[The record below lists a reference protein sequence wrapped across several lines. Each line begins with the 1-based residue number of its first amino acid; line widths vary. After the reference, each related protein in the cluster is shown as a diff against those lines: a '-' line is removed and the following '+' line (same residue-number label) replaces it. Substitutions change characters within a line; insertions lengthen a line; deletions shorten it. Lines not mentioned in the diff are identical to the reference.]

1 MAYIKVKWRK
11 DTPKNREM
19 SAEDYEEYLLKDRG
33 TDLIVEGHNCIQ
45 GQTIE
50 GFKQMQILTGNNVAR
65 GGKGLNIAF
74 EVIHSF
80 SPEESKTLDPQE
92 VNLMGSKLAKKYFP
106 DHDFLVVTHTDT
118 HKTHN
123 HILVNPVNEKTK
135 KRDITD
141 KKEHLYNLRA
151 ISDEIALEH
160 GLSVIS
166 KSQKDKSK
174 KIPQKV
180 KEIERRGGQSY
191 RLDLFQ
197 KADFAKAYAT
207 SFDEYVGILS
217 EFSINVAI
225 TDKNIT
231 YFYAGHNK
239 GIRGNKLGKN
249 YDKKGLVQKFK
260 ENDSLFLKQPQLR
273 RKIQDGITN
282 YQNGKGDSLG
292 VSSSLLLG
300 GGTAQGLKGKNYEAY
315 TKSNRH
321 GDRTPIPTDHD
332 LRHSIIPISE
342 IRKASNSDILEY
354 CNKHKIKTIT
364 NNKGKTVLKG
374 REHIVI
380 NDNRWTN
387 TKNKTTGSLIE
398 FVTAH
403 NSTSY
408 LRAISQITGN
418 KNLLLLEQYMGE
430 IKRPYTSF
438 YIPKQKQEKVDLA
451 KLKLNKFLKYH
462 GINEK
467 VSEDLFKLK
476 KVQVDS
482 KGSIWFYP
490 EGTDKEAIEFSPET
504 NGYKSKRH
512 GDKSAPFKSS
522 YKNEKNVTIFSNFLS
537 FLKLKGSKAL
547 DPKKSKGELVLMG
560 LEEKALHIF
569 LANNPK
575 IKGIDILED
584 NSKSLQKNQWNFIDK
599 LKKDLKPYG
608 ITVNQVSFEQ
618 ALKKKRSLDLD
629 F

>member
-11 DTPKNREM
+11 DSPKKREL
-19 SAEDYEEYLLKDRG
+19 SAQDYEEYLLKDRG
-33 TDLIVEGHNCIQ
+33 TDLVTSTNNCIE
-45 GQTIE
+45 GSAIE
-50 GFKQMQILTGNNVAR
+50 DFKAMQSLTGNNSSR
-65 GGKGLNIAF
+65 GGKGVNVAF

-80 SPEESKTLDPQE
+80 SREESDKLNPE
-92 VNLMGSKLAKKYFP
+92 KINSMGNELAKRYFP
-106 DHDFLVVTHTDT
+106 NHDFMVVTHTDSN
-118 HKTHN
+118 KNHN
-123 HILVNPVNEKTK
+123 HILVNPVNNKTK
-135 KRDITD
+135 KRDILD
-141 KKEHLYNLRA
+141 KKEHLYNLRTIA
-151 ISDEIALEH
+151 NDISREN
-160 GLSVIS
+160 GLSTIRET
-166 KSQKDKSK
+166 KQEKDRKV
-174 KIPQKV
+174 PQKV
-180 KEIERRGGQSY
+180 KEIQRRGGQSY

-197 KADFAKAYAT
+197 KADFARAYAT

-217 EFSINVAI
+217 EFSVNVAI
-225 TDKNIT
+225 TEKNIT
-231 YFYAGHNK
+231 YFYVGHNK
-239 GIRGNKLGKN
+239 GIRGNKLGKH

-260 ENDSLFLKQPQLR
+260 DNDSLFLKQPQLR
-273 RKIQDGITN
+273 SKILDGITD
-282 YQNGKGDSLG
+282 YQNGKRDSLG

-300 GGTAQGLKGKNYEAY
+300 GGTAQGLKGKNYESY
-315 TKSNRH
+315 TKSNRR
-321 GDRTPIPTDHD
+321 GDRTPIPSDHD

-354 CNKHKIKTIT
+354 CKKHKIETKTDD
-364 NNKGKTVLKG
+364 KGKTVLKG

-430 IKRPYTSF
+430 VKRPYTSF
-438 YIPKQKQEKVDLA
+438 YIPKQKQAKADLA
-451 KLKLNKFLKYH
+451 KLNVKKFLKHH
-462 GINEK
+462 GISEK
-467 VSEDLFKLK
+467 VSDDLFKLK
-476 KVQVDS
+476 RVQADS
-482 KGSIWFYP
+482 KGSIWIYP
-490 EGTDKEAIEFSPET
+490 EGTDKEAIEFSPES

-512 GDKSAPFKSS
+512 GDKSSPFNNS
-522 YKNEKNVTIFSNFLS
+522 YKNGKDVTIFTNFLS

-569 LANNPK
+569 LAATPQ
-575 IKGIDILED
+575 IKGIDVVED
-584 NSKSLQKNQWNFIDK
+584 KSKSLQSNQWNFIDK
-599 LKKDLKPYG
+599 LKKDLKPFG
-608 ITVNQVSFEQ
+608 IKVNQVSFEQ

>member
-11 DTPKNREM
+11 DIPKKREM
-19 SAEDYEEYLLKDRG
+19 SAQDYEEYLLKDRG
-33 TDLIVEGHNCIQ
+33 TDLVVEGHNCIQ
-45 GQTIE
+45 GQTIDS
-50 GFKQMQILTGNNVAR
+50 FKQMQALTGNNVAR

-92 VNLMGSKLAKKYFP
+92 VNLMGTKLAEKYFP

-123 HILVNPVNEKTK
+123 HILVNPVNSKTK
-135 KRDITD
+135 KRDILD
-141 KKEHLYNLRA
+141 KKEHLYNLRS
-151 ISDEIALEH
+151 ISDEIAREH
-160 GLSVIS
+160 GLSVIRET
-166 KSQKDKSK
+166 QKDKNK
-174 KIPQKV
+174 KLPQKV
-180 KEIERRGGQSY
+180 REIQRRGGQSY

-197 KADFAKAYAT
+197 KADFARAYAT

-217 EFSINVAI
+217 ELSVNVAI

-231 YFYAGHNK
+231 YFYVGYNK
-239 GIRGNKLGKN
+239 GVRGNKLGKH

-273 RKIQDGITN
+273 SKIRDRITN

-315 TKSNRH
+315 TKSNRR

-354 CNKHKIKTIT
+354 CNRHKIKTIT
-364 NNKGKTVLKG
+364 NDKGKTVLKG
-374 REHIVI
+374 REHIII

-408 LRAISQITGN
+408 LRAISQITDN
-418 KNLLLLEQYMGE
+418 KNLLLLEKYMGE
-430 IKRPYTSF
+430 VKRPYTSF

-451 KLKLNKFLKYH
+451 KLKLKKFLKHH

-467 VSEDLFKLK
+467 VSENLFKLK
-476 KVQVDS
+476 KVQVDA

-490 EGTDKEAIEFSPET
+490 EGTDKEAIEFSPES

-512 GDKSAPFKSS
+512 GDKTAPFNSS

-547 DPKKSKGELVLMG
+547 DPRKSKGELVLMG

-569 LANNPK
+569 LASNPN
-575 IKGIDILED
+575 IKGIDIVED

-618 ALKKKRSLDLD
+618 ALKKKRSLDFD

>member
-1 MAYIKVKWRK
+1 M
-11 DTPKNREM
+11 
-19 SAEDYEEYLLKDRG
+19 
-33 TDLIVEGHNCIQ
+33 
-45 GQTIE
+45 
-50 GFKQMQILTGNNVAR
+50 
-65 GGKGLNIAF
+65 
-74 EVIHSF
+74 
-80 SPEESKTLDPQE
+80 
-92 VNLMGSKLAKKYFP
+92 
-106 DHDFLVVTHTDT
+106 
-118 HKTHN
+118 
-123 HILVNPVNEKTK
+123 VNPVNNKTK
-135 KRDITD
+135 KRDILD
-141 KKEHLYNLRA
+141 KKEHLYNLRTIA
-151 ISDEIALEH
+151 NDISREN
-160 GLSVIS
+160 GLSIIRET
-166 KSQKDKSK
+166 KQEKDRKV
-174 KIPQKV
+174 PQKV
-180 KEIERRGGQSY
+180 KEIQRRGGQSY

-197 KADFAKAYAT
+197 KADFARAYAT

-217 EFSINVAI
+217 EFSVNVGI
-225 TDKNIT
+225 TEKNIT
-231 YFYAGHNK
+231 YFYVGHNK
-239 GIRGNKLGKN
+239 GIRGNKLGKH

-260 ENDSLFLKQPQLR
+260 DNDSLFLKQPQLR
-273 RKIQDGITN
+273 SKILDGITD
-282 YQNGKGDSLG
+282 YQNGKRDSLG

-300 GGTAQGLKGKNYEAY
+300 GGTAQGLKGKNYESY
-315 TKSNRH
+315 TKSNRR
-321 GDRTPIPTDHD
+321 GDRTPIPSDHD

-354 CNKHKIKTIT
+354 CKKHKIETKTDD
-364 NNKGKTVLKG
+364 KGKTVLKG

-408 LRAISQITGN
+408 LRSISQITGN

-430 IKRPYTSF
+430 VKRPYTSF

-451 KLKLNKFLKYH
+451 KLKLNKFLKHH

-512 GDKSAPFKSS
+512 GDKSTPFKSS

-537 FLKLKGSKAL
+537 FMKLKGSNAL

-575 IKGIDILED
+575 IKGIDIVED

>member
-1 MAYIKVKWRK
+1 
-11 DTPKNREM
+11 M
-19 SAEDYEEYLLKDRG
+19 SAQDYEEYLTKDRG
-33 TDLIVEGHNCIQ
+33 TELIIDTHNCTEGMVID
-45 GQTIE
+45 
-50 GFKQMQILTGNNVAR
+50 GFKANQAFTCNNVTK
-65 GGKGLNIAF
+65 GGKNVNVAF

-80 SPEESKTLDPQE
+80 SESESK
-92 VNLMGSKLAKKYFP
+92 NLSADKINFMGRELAERYFP
-106 DHDFLVVTHTDT
+106 NHSFMVVTHTDSA
-118 HKTHN
+118 KNHN
-123 HILVNPVNEKTK
+123 HILVNPVNNKTK
-135 KRDITD
+135 KRDILD
-141 KKEHLYNLRA
+141 KKEHLYNLRTIA
-151 ISDEIALEH
+151 NDISKEN
-160 GLSVIS
+160 GLSIIRET
-166 KSQKDKSK
+166 KQEKDRKV
-174 KIPQKV
+174 PQKV
-180 KEIERRGGQSY
+180 KEIQRRGGQSY

-197 KADFAKAYAT
+197 KADFARAYAT

-217 EFSINVAI
+217 ELSVNVAI
-225 TDKNIT
+225 TDKNLT
-231 YFYAGHNK
+231 YFYVGHNK

-273 RKIQDGITN
+273 SKIRDGITD
-282 YQNGKGDSLG
+282 YQNGKRDSLG

-300 GGTAQGLKGKNYEAY
+300 GGATQGLKGKDYEAF
-315 TKSNRH
+315 TKSHRR

-332 LRHSIIPISE
+332 LRHSIIPIGE

-354 CNKHKIKTIT
+354 CKKHKIETLT
-364 NNKGKTVLKG
+364 NDKGHTVLKG
-374 REHIVI
+374 RKHIVI

-418 KNLLLLEQYMGE
+418 KNLLLLEQHMGE
-430 IKRPYTSF
+430 VKRPYTSF

-451 KLKLNKFLKYH
+451 KLKLNKFLKH
-462 GINEK
+462 NGISEK
-467 VSEDLFKLK
+467 VSEDLFKQK
-476 KVQVDS
+476 RVQVDT

-490 EGTDKEAIEFSPET
+490 EGTDKEAIEFSPDS

-512 GDKSAPFKSS
+512 GDKSTPFNNS
-522 YKNEKNVTIFSNFLS
+522 YKNEKDVTIFTNFLS

-547 DPKKSKGELVLMG
+547 DPKRSKGELVLMG

-569 LANNPK
+569 LAANPQ
-575 IKGIDILED
+575 IKGIDIVED
-584 NSKSLQKNQWNFIDK
+584 KSKSLQNNQWNFIDK
-599 LKKDLKPYG
+599 LKKDLKPFG